1 LPKPQDA
8 VLEFTRYSYCKSFAI
23 RNEVQMHI
31 PDGFFDVPT
40 SIGAAALAAGAV
52 GVSLKLTKGKMDSEV
67 APVAGLSAVFIFA
80 AQMINFPVALG
91 TSGHLIGGALAA
103 ILIGPWAAIL
113 AMTVVLGVQALIFA
127 DGGLTALGLNI
138 LNMGVLA
145 VLVGYLTFTVSMKFL
160 PKNKTGILV
169 ATGIAAF
176 LSVPASAAGFV
187 IEYAIGGTATFEL
200 GDVMRAVVGV
210 HLLIGLGEALIT
222 LLTISA
228 VLTARAD
235 LVTGARK
242 FMPKS
247 KLVILGSER

>member
-1 LPKPQDA
+1 
-8 VLEFTRYSYCKSFAI
+8 
-23 RNEVQMHI
+23 MHI

-40 SIGAAALAAGAV
+40 SVGAAVVAASAV

-127 DGGLTALGLNI
+127 DGGLTAIGLNI
-138 LNMGVLA
+138 TNMGIIT
-145 VLVGYLTFTVSMKFL
+145 VLVGTLVFAGLMKVL
-160 PKNKTGILV
+160 PKNRSGILI

-200 GDVMRAVVGV
+200 IDVLRAVVGI

-222 LLTISA
+222 VLTVSA
-228 VLTARAD
+228 VLAARAD
-235 LVTGARK
+235 LVQGARK
-242 FMPKS
+242 YLPKS
-247 KLVILGSER
+247 NLIVAEKVI